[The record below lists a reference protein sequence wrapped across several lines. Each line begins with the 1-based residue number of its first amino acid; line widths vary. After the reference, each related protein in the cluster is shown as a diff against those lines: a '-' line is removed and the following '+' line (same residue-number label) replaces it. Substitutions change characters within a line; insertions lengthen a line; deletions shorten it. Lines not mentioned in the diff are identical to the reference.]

1 MGISKM
7 DSSAV
12 YALFEELQQKLDELG
27 KKALTNDQADSTLNS
42 DELISL
48 IEDLQ
53 IQINQLQFTPEQI
66 KVLQTNMAQYSTYFL
81 GKVNDSLRKVFT
93 EFKTVITPI
102 DENINLIKSQKNVV
116 IRNEHVFIVDFRNNK
131 AAITIISLALLILI
145 SLGGNFWQFDKNSQ
159 FKDNDLKYRYIK
171 QIREIRG
178 KVEQYEMEI
187 KEIAERLERERMKN
201 AKEKR

>member
-27 KKALTNDQADSTLNS
+27 KKAITNDQAHSTLKS

-48 IEDLQ
+48 IEYLQ

-131 AAITIISLALLILI
+131 AAITIISLALLIPVSYTHL
-145 SLGGNFWQFDKNSQ
+145 
-159 FKDNDLKYRYIK
+159 RAHET
-171 QIREIRG
+171 RH
-178 KVEQYEMEI
+178 
-187 KEIAERLERERMKN
+187 
-201 AKEKR
+201 